1 MTTITEE
8 EYKAN
13 LIQYIKDQF
22 FALSEEEK
30 PKGLRANFEFNL
42 KKTVEF
48 NQKML
53 AEGVSIE

>member
-8 EYKAN
+8 EYKER
-13 LIQYIKDQF
+13 LRQYVTEQLV
-22 FALSEEEK
+22 ALPDEEK

-48 NQKML
+48 NQQML